1 VLRRVARVLADVARK
16 IDITARYGGEEF
28 AVVLENLGIEQARQV
43 GDRMRQEVGKL
54 AIETD
59 KGVLQVTMSVGVA
72 AYPDDGKD
80 RAELIE
86 HADHAL
92 YHAKHSGRNR
102 VITYPEFVAARSK
115 RAS

>member
-1 VLRRVARVLADVARK
+1 
-16 IDITARYGGEEF
+16 
-28 AVVLENLGIEQARQV
+28 
-43 GDRMRQEVGKL
+43 
-54 AIETD
+54 
-59 KGVLQVTMSVGVA
+59 VTMSVGVA